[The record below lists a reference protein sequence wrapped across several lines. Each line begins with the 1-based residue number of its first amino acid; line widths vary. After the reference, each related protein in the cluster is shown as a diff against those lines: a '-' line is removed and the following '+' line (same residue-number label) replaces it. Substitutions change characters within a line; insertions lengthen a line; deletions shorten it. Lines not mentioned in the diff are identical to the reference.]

1 MDYATSFLRIMENTL
16 IEGKYGLR
24 DGGREVRREGRWEGR
39 RREGGREVLKIIN
52 TLMILQGHGLTILC
66 LLLNLLLYKK
76 SIKKFFTAHNILIY
90 FLKNAIFIN

>member
-1 MDYATSFLRIMENTL
+1 MVHGLRHLLPSNNGEHFL

-52 TLMILQGHGLTILC
+52 TLMILQGHGLMTFC
-66 LLLNLLLYKK
+66 LRLNLFLYKK
-76 SIKKFFTAHNILIY
+76 SIKNLLPRI
-90 FLKNAIFIN
+90 IF